1 MYLTYS
7 SLSFL
12 CLFSPAAFYILKMAG
27 SASSSV
33 WVFLI
38 FVKCCNSLPLETP
51 TISINPS
58 NGPDAVYVGYV
69 SDPEERGTASLVIS
83 CVMTVFLCAW
93 FSLHL
98 NLPQRLDSVYN
109 ALLRTLKWIIAIVY
123 APEVVVFTAW
133 TQWNSARI
141 LKDIVKAQQ
150 EKSQEGSESQKF
162 AAGPQNEWTMAHT
175 FFASAGG
182 FVFEIDHSGEEKN
195 ADNFLPADCPRRLT
209 ITARGIALLARCGRL
224 PDISKADVTDK
235 SKVNNIASALV
246 IMQALWILTEVI
258 GRLAVGLPVT
268 LLEVNTV
275 AHLYVPSA
283 TSVHEV
289 KLTLATEHV
298 PSSYTPYGGTSRFLR
313 ESRLSSKATG

>member
-1 MYLTYS
+1 
-7 SLSFL
+7 
-12 CLFSPAAFYILKMAG
+12 MAG

-38 FVKCCNSLPLETP
+38 FVYCCNTLPLETP

-58 NGPDAVYVGYV
+58 NGPNAVYVGYV
-69 SDPEERGTASLVIS
+69 SDPKDRGTASLVIS

-98 NLPQRLDSVYN
+98 NLTQQSNSVYN
-109 ALLRTLKWIIAIVY
+109 ALLETMKWIIAIVY
-123 APEVVVFTAW
+123 APEVVVFIAW

-150 EKSQEGSESQKF
+150 EKLQEGSESERF

-182 FVFEIDHSGEEKN
+182 LVFEINQSGEEKN

-209 ITARGIALLARCGRL
+209 VTARGIALLARCGRL
-224 PDISKADVTDK
+224 PDISKADIADK
-235 SKVNNIASALV
+235 SKVNKIASALV
-246 IMQALWILTEVI
+246 IIQALWILIEVI

-268 LLEVNTV
+268 LLEVNTI

-283 TSVHEV
+283 TSVNKP
-289 KLTLATEHV
+289 KLTLPTGLV
-298 PSSYTPYGGTSRFLR
+298 PSSYTPYGGTSRFLQ
-313 ESRLSSKATG
+313 ESRSSSKATG